1 MQKTTTS
8 LKKTDLLA
16 DKTNFLTEVE
26 MQPSEKTID
35 KILQFAA
42 AYKVQKIAKN
52 QYVEMILN

>member
-35 KILQFAA
+35 KIIQFAA